1 MPSSPCYIKER
12 ETVSP
17 RCCSIAALEEGYEVR
32 DVGEAYH
39 CGDSIYRDNTLLDQM
54 MCYA

>member
-1 MPSSPCYIKER
+1 MPSSPCYIKAC

-17 RCCSIAALEEGYEVR
+17 RCCPIAALEEGYEVR
-32 DVGEAYH
+32 DIGEAYH
-39 CGDSIYRDNTLLDQM
+39 CGDSIYRDNGLLDQM